1 MELHENQNYLNG
13 NHIGGDHHET
23 ENDPGIIGCS
33 DSSGWPIRLVYA
45 SGRLDGF
52 RSQEIL
58 EIVVFNGSSGNATHI
73 TDKEQIQHIIDDLN
87 DVEIKRTRPSM
98 GYSGYGYKLSVY
110 LSDGNEAGDWNNF
123 IINSEDTIRK
133 DPFFYSVIKGYIDYN
148 YIENIAE

>member
-1 MELHENQNYLNG
+1 MKRKTILV
-13 NHIGGDHHET
+13 
-23 ENDPGIIGCS
+23 
-33 DSSGWPIRLVYA
+33 SSGTAILLAGLFVWYTLPVDLMD
-45 SGRLDGF
+45 LDHK
-52 RSQEIL
+52 EVL
-58 EIVVFNGSSGNATHI
+58 ELVVFNGSSGNATHI

-98 GYSGYGYKLSVY
+98 GYSGYGLSVY

>member
-1 MELHENQNYLNG
+1 METILEEIIMKRKTILVSSVTAILLAGLFVWYTLPVDLMDL
-13 NHIGGDHHET
+13 DHKE
-23 ENDPGIIGCS
+23 
-33 DSSGWPIRLVYA
+33 V
-45 SGRLDGF
+45 
-52 RSQEIL
+52 L

-98 GYSGYGYKLSVY
+98 GYSGYGYKLS
-110 LSDGNEAGDWNNF
+110 DGNEAGDWNNF

>member
-1 MELHENQNYLNG
+1 ME
-13 NHIGGDHHET
+13 T
-23 ENDPGIIGCS
+23 
-33 DSSGWPIRLVYA
+33 
-45 SGRLDGF
+45 
-52 RSQEIL
+52 IL
-58 EIVVFNGSSGNATHI
+58 EEIIMKRKTILVSSVTAILLAGLFVWYTLPVDLMDLDHKEVLELVVFNGSSGNATHI

-87 DVEIKRTRPSM
+87 DVEM

>member
-1 MELHENQNYLNG
+1 M
-13 NHIGGDHHET
+13 
-23 ENDPGIIGCS
+23 GIILEEIIMKRKTILV
-33 DSSGWPIRLVYA
+33 SSVAAILLAGIFIWYTLPVDLMD
-45 SGRLDGF
+45 LDHK
-52 RSQEIL
+52 EVL

-87 DVEIKRTRPSM
+87 DVKIKRTRPAM

-110 LSDGNEAGDWNNF
+110 LYDGNEAGDWNNF

>member
-1 MELHENQNYLNG
+1 MKRKTILVSSVAAILLAGIFIWYTLPVDLMDL
-13 NHIGGDHHET
+13 DHKE
-23 ENDPGIIGCS
+23 
-33 DSSGWPIRLVYA
+33 V
-45 SGRLDGF
+45 
-52 RSQEIL
+52 L

-73 TDKEQIQHIIDDLN
+73 IIDDLN
-87 DVEIKRTRPSM
+87 DVKIKRTRPSM

-110 LSDGNEAGDWNNF
+110 LYDGNEAGDWNNF

>member
-1 MELHENQNYLNG
+1 MKRKTILVSSVAAILLAGIFIWYTLPVDLMDL
-13 NHIGGDHHET
+13 DHKE
-23 ENDPGIIGCS
+23 
-33 DSSGWPIRLVYA
+33 V
-45 SGRLDGF
+45 
-52 RSQEIL
+52 L

-87 DVEIKRTRPSM
+87 DVKIKRTRPSM
-98 GYSGYGYKLSVY
+98 GYKLSVY
-110 LSDGNEAGDWNNF
+110 LYDGNEAGDWNNF